1 MREIHVDKLKEA
13 IAQLCMDANYDIPED
28 VFQELKK
35 AYEKEES
42 SFGKEVLKEILE
54 NDEIARKEKIP
65 ICQDC
70 GLAVLFIE
78 VGQDVHF
85 VGGDFNKAVEE
96 GVRKGY
102 KEGYLRKSTCHPL
115 TRKNVGDN
123 TPPIVHIKIVPGDK
137 VKIICAPKGGGSENM
152 SRLKMLK
159 PAEGIEGVKNLV
171 IEAVREGGGNPC
183 PPIIVGVGIGG
194 NFEMSAILAKKALL
208 RPLGSKN
215 PDPEMAKLEEEL
227 LEKINKLGVG
237 PMGYG
242 GRVTALGVHVEM
254 MPCHIASFP
263 VAVNIQCHAA
273 RHKEIEL

>member
-1 MREIHVDKLKEA
+1 
-13 IAQLCMDANYDIPED
+13 MDANYDIPED
-28 VFQELKK
+28 VFNALKK
-35 AYEKEES
+35 GLEKEES
-42 SFGKEVLKEILE
+42 ALGKEVLKELIE
-54 NDEIARKEKIP
+54 NDEIARRERLP

-78 VGQDVHF
+78 IGQDVHF
-85 VGGDFNKAVEE
+85 VGGDFNAAVEE
-96 GVRKGY
+96 GVRQGY

-123 TPPIVHIKIVPGDK
+123 TPPIVHLKIVPGEK
-137 VKIICAPKGGGSENM
+137 VRIVCAPKGGGSENM

-159 PAEGIEGVKNLV
+159 PAEGIEGVKKLV

-194 NFEMSAILAKKALL
+194 NFEASALLAKKALL

-215 PDPEMAKLEEEL
+215 PDPELAKLEEEL
-227 LEKINKLGVG
+227 FEKINRLGIG

>member
-1 MREIHVDKLKEA
+1 MREIHVDKIKEA

-28 VFQELKK
+28 VFQALKK
-35 AYEKEES
+35 GYEKEES
-42 SFGKEVLKEILE
+42 PFGKDVLKEIIE
-54 NDEIARKEKIP
+54 NDEIARREKLP

-85 VGGDFNKAVEE
+85 VGGDFNIAVEE

-102 KEGYLRKSTCHPL
+102 REGYLRKSTCHPL
-115 TRKNVGDN
+115 TRKNIGDN
-123 TPPIVHIKIVPGDK
+123 TPPIVHLKIVPGER
-137 VKIICAPKGGGSENM
+137 VKITCAPKGGGSENM

-171 IEAVREGGGNPC
+171 IETVREGGGNPC

-194 NFEMSAILAKKALL
+194 NFELSALLAKKALL

-215 PDPEMAKLEEEL
+215 PDPEIAKLEEEL

-242 GRVTALGVHVEM
+242 GRITALGVHVEM